1 VTIDQRLSTALADR
15 YRIER
20 ELGQG
25 GMATVYLAEDLKHH
39 RKVAIKIL
47 RPELAAV
54 VGADRF
60 VREIETTAGLQ
71 HPHILGLID
80 SGDVSGT
87 AYYVMPFVEG
97 ESLRDRIT
105 REKQLPLDDAL
116 RIAREVADALSYAHT
131 KGVIHR
137 DIKPEN
143 ILLTSGH
150 AVVADFGIARAI
162 SAAGGARLTETGL
175 AVGTPAYMSPEQAA
189 GDRDLDGR
197 SDLYALACVLYEML
211 AGEPPFRGPTVE
223 AVVRQHLTVEP
234 RSVTQLRPA
243 VPAEVAEALNRA
255 LAKTPADRFN
265 PVGQFSE
272 ALGRGTLAPRDG
284 GTRVVPAPRS
294 SAPVIAAL
302 ALLVLGAIG
311 IWYWRHRGPTPFE
324 VQRRTQVTLDPGLE
338 LDPALSPDGKFIAYS
353 GPNGALMVRQV
364 EGGVPIAV
372 VREGGGTGRWPAWTP
387 DGQRI
392 VYISQRGIE
401 LVPALGGSSR
411 LLMAD
416 SARPRGLALAPD
428 GKSFAFASHDS
439 IFARPLDGG
448 APRLVTAGWEVHS
461 YAWSPDGR
469 WIAYVSG
476 NTQYVNS
483 SDLGNFAPSS
493 IWIAPAAGGAS
504 VRVTDD
510 QFLNV
515 SPTWTPGGSLLY
527 LSSRDG
533 GRDAYQVNLTRSGTS
548 SGAPSRLTTGLNAL
562 SISMSRDGSRFA
574 YAAFSETSNI
584 WSIAIPT
591 SGAVSISQATP
602 VTAGSQIIENI
613 GVSHDGQ
620 WVAFSSDRGGT
631 VQLYRM
637 RLGAGPGEPEQLT
650 SDSMAAFWADWSP
663 DGREI
668 AFHKFLGDHRQI
680 FVMSSDGSSPVQV
693 TKGADDE
700 RSPDWSPDGKHL
712 ILIANFGTKPAL
724 HIVTRNADGSWSPP
738 RPFPV
743 VIGNDTISTRIGAWS
758 PDGRFIAC
766 GCGPGGLVIAPVD
779 GGPARRLVSP
789 FSTDGWAFPQ
799 WSADGR
805 VVYHLSEE
813 RGRVTN
819 AIAVPVS
826 GGAPHVVVRFDDP
839 SRPWHRF
846 GFRVRGS
853 RIYLNLGDL
862 QSDIWV
868 AEVTRH

>member
-1 VTIDQRLSTALADR
+1 
-15 YRIER
+15 
-20 ELGQG
+20 
-25 GMATVYLAEDLKHH
+25 
-39 RKVAIKIL
+39 
-47 RPELAAV
+47 
-54 VGADRF
+54 
-60 VREIETTAGLQ
+60 
-71 HPHILGLID
+71 
-80 SGDVSGT
+80 
-87 AYYVMPFVEG
+87 
-97 ESLRDRIT
+97 
-105 REKQLPLDDAL
+105 
-116 RIAREVADALSYAHT
+116 
-131 KGVIHR
+131 
-137 DIKPEN
+137 
-143 ILLTSGH
+143 
-150 AVVADFGIARAI
+150 
-162 SAAGGARLTETGL
+162 
-175 AVGTPAYMSPEQAA
+175 
-189 GDRDLDGR
+189 
-197 SDLYALACVLYEML
+197 
-211 AGEPPFRGPTVE
+211 
-223 AVVRQHLTVEP
+223 
-234 RSVTQLRPA
+234 
-243 VPAEVAEALNRA
+243 
-255 LAKTPADRFN
+255 
-265 PVGQFSE
+265 
-272 ALGRGTLAPRDG
+272 
-284 GTRVVPAPRS
+284 
-294 SAPVIAAL
+294 
-302 ALLVLGAIG
+302 
-311 IWYWRHRGPTPFE
+311 
-324 VQRRTQVTLDPGLE
+324 
-338 LDPALSPDGKFIAYS
+338 
-353 GPNGALMVRQV
+353 
-364 EGGVPIAV
+364 
-372 VREGGGTGRWPAWTP
+372 
-387 DGQRI
+387 
-392 VYISQRGIE
+392 
-401 LVPALGGSSR
+401 
-411 LLMAD
+411 MAD
-416 SARPRGLALAPD
+416 SARPRGLAIAPD

-439 IFARPLDGG
+439 IFAKPLDGG
-448 APRLVTAGWEVHS
+448 APRLVTVGWEVHS

-504 VRVTDD
+504 VRVTDE

-533 GRDAYQVNLTRSGTS
+533 GRDAYQLKLTRSGAS

-650 SDSMAAFWADWSP
+650 SDSTAAFWADWSP

-693 TKGADDE
+693 TRGADDE

-712 ILIANFGTKPAL
+712 ILVANFGTKPAL
-724 HIVTRNADGSWSPP
+724 HIVTRSPDGSWSRP
-738 RPFPV
+738 RLFPI
-743 VIGNDTISTRIGAWS
+743 VIGNDTISTHIGAWS

-826 GGAPHVVVRFDDP
+826 GGAPHVVIRFDDP

-846 GFRVRGS
+846 GFRVRGG

-868 AEVTRH
+868 AEVGRQ